1 MSSYD
6 TSDFSTDVLDRS
18 RTVPV
23 LVDFWAEWCG
33 PCRMLGPVLEKLAA
47 EANGRWELRKLNT
60 EQFPD
65 VAQRYGIRS
74 IPAVKLFVDGRVV
87 NEFVGALP
95 EHQIRQWLTQSLP
108 DPHAASIE
116 QADALLLAGQHAP
129 AAEVLRPVLAAAPQH
144 ERASVLMARAVL
156 YDDPASAVTLIKMID
171 EASAQHLIA
180 ESIRTIAA
188 LLERARTPESFPEGS
203 ARPLYSAAVE
213 ALRARDFDAALERF
227 IQVIREDRR
236 YDDDGARKACIAI
249 FKYLGEEHEITAR
262 HRRAFGSALYV

>member
-1 MSSYD
+1 MSSFD
-6 TSDFSTDVLDRS
+6 STDFSTDVLDRS

-33 PCRMLGPVLEKLAA
+33 PCRILGPVLKKLAA
-47 EANGRWELRKLNT
+47 EANGRWELRKVNT

-95 EHQIRQWLTQSLP
+95 EGQIRQWLRQVLP
-108 DPHAASIE
+108 DPHATAID
-116 QADALLLAGQHAP
+116 QAEALLLSGRYEP
-129 AAEVLRPVLAAAPQH
+129 AAAMLRPVLAASPGH

-156 YDDPASAVTLIKMID
+156 YDDPASAVTLVKSVD
-171 EASAQHLIA
+171 ESSQHYHSA

-188 LLERARTPESFPEGS
+188 LLDKKADEFADGPAKEVYRE
-203 ARPLYSAAVE
+203 AVE
-213 ALRARDFDAALERF
+213 AMRKRDFDGALERF
-227 IQVIREDRR
+227 IQVIRDDRK
-236 YDDDGARKACIAI
+236 YDDDGSRKACVAI
-249 FKYLGEEHEITAR
+249 FKYLGDDHEVTVR
-262 HRRAFGSALYV
+262 HRREFGSALYV